1 MAAADKTIL
10 VLGGGIAGVTAALD
24 LAEYGCKVLLVEKED
39 RIGGNAGHL
48 ACMALDKC
56 QKCNGCLA
64 EPRLAKVLAH
74 PGVEVLTGT
83 RVKALAKNGQ
93 GYKVDLDGS
102 GPGQTE
108 AQAVI
113 LATGYEP
120 YQAAG
125 KPRYGYGMFPN
136 VATVLELDVEMRQ
149 TGRIS
154 NRVSGETPKKVAFV
168 QCVGSRDVQRNN
180 YCSRICCGFAL
191 RMGRML
197 KHRFGT
203 EVTVFY
209 MDMQNFGHVYG
220 PTLAAA
226 REELRLVRA
235 MPSDVFPGDN
245 GEVII
250 QYYDETQGISA
261 EEPFEMLILSI
272 GLAPGK
278 DNQAL
283 AGLAGLKLN
292 DYGFFDPASRPQ
304 GLFLAGT
311 VTKPLDVAETITQ
324 AQKAAQE
331 TICYLEEN

>member
-1 MAAADKTIL
+1 MAATDKTIL

-24 LAEYGCKVLLVEKED
+24 LADYGCKVVLVEKED
-39 RIGGNAGHL
+39 KIGGNAGHL

-74 PGVEVLTGT
+74 PGVEILTGT
-83 RVKALAKNGQ
+83 RVEGLEKNGR
-93 GYKVDLDGS
+93 GYKIGLSGAGS
-102 GPGQTE
+102 AE

-125 KPRYGYGMFPN
+125 KPRYGYGRFEN
-136 VATVLELDVEMRQ
+136 VATVLELDVELRQ

-154 NRVSGETPKKVAFV
+154 NRATGETPKKMAFV
-168 QCVGSRDVQRNN
+168 QCVGSRDVLRNN

-209 MDMQNFGHVYG
+209 MDIQNFGHVYE

-235 MPSDVFPGDN
+235 MPSDVFPGEN

-250 QYYDETQGISA
+250 QYYDETQGVSA
-261 EEPFEMLILSI
+261 EEPFEMLALSI

-278 DNQAL
+278 DNKSL
-283 AGLAGLKLN
+283 AELAGLKLN
-292 DYGFFDPASRPQ
+292 DYGFLDPASCPE

-311 VTKPLDVAETITQ
+311 VTKPLDVAEVITQ
-324 AQKAAQE
+324 AEKAAQE